1 MILVGIIYDDG
12 SPGVN
17 WDRWWVEGRKF

>member
-1 MILVGIIYDDG
+1 MILVGIIYNDG

-17 WDRWWVEGRKF
+17 WDSWWVEGRKF

>member
-1 MILVGIIYDDG
+1 MILVGIIYNDG
-12 SPGVN
+12 SLGVN